1 MNKKAFTLIEV
12 LVALSIV
19 SIGLITLAKSESQQS
34 QNLHRLEQKTIAN
47 LVASNLAVEN
57 RLSAN
62 HAIGFK
68 NGNYPMGN
76 QIWYWQSSLNA
87 TPDDQILKFS
97 LFVFADKKAMD
108 NKNSS
113 AQLELY
119 LSK

>member
-19 SIGLITLAKSESQQS
+19 SIGLIALTKSESQQA
-34 QNLHRLEQKTIAN
+34 QNLYRLEQKTIAN

-57 RLSAN
+57 RLIKN
-62 HAIGFK
+62 HSIGFK
-68 NGNYPMGN
+68 NGNYAMDN
-76 QIWYWQSSLNA
+76 QIWHWQSNLNA
-87 TPDDQILKFS
+87 TPDDQILKLS
-97 LFVFADKKAMD
+97 LLVFADKKAMD
-108 NKNSS
+108 NKNST